1 MNRRKFIKQTCTAC
15 LALTVIPQF
24 LSSCATTKYLSGTL
38 EKDGLSLPIAN
49 FKIDNKKGEV
59 LYHKFIIIRNE
70 ELQFPICIFRINESE
85 YSALWMEC
93 THQGAELQA
102 TGDYLQCTAHG
113 SEFDN
118 KGKVLDGPADK
129 NLRSFPVSIQNQ
141 NLFIDLRKA

>member
-24 LSSCATTKYLSGTL
+24 LSSCASTKYLSGTL
-38 EKDGLSLPIAN
+38 EKDGLSLPIN
-49 FKIDNKKGEV
+49 SFNKGEV
-59 LYHKFIIIRNE
+59 KGEPLYHNFIVVRNE
-70 ELQFPICIFRINESE
+70 ALQFPICVFRISKSE

-102 TGDYLQCTAHG
+102 NGDYLQCAAHG
-113 SEFDN
+113 SEFDH

-129 NLRSFPVSIQNQ
+129 NLRSFPVTLQNQ
-141 NLFIDLRKA
+141 HLFIDLRKP